1 MAAVIDLYSHM
12 VIGWSMSSSMNKQ
25 LVMDSVLMAV
35 NKRKPAKNLL
45 LHSDQGSQYTS
56 QGYQYL
62 LAIKN
67 INEP

>member
-1 MAAVIDLYSHM
+1 MATIIDLYSRM
-12 VIGWSMSSSMNKQ
+12 VVGWSMSSSINKQ
-25 LVMDSVLMAV
+25 LVMDSLLMAV

-62 LAIKN
+62 LSIKN
-67 INEP
+67 IDES

>member
-1 MAAVIDLYSHM
+1 
-12 VIGWSMSSSMNKQ
+12 MSSSINKQ
-25 LVMDSVLMAV
+25 LVMDSLLMDV

-62 LAIKN
+62 LSIKN
-67 INEP
+67 IDES

>member
-1 MAAVIDLYSHM
+1 M
-12 VIGWSMSSSMNKQ
+12 VVGWSMSSSMNKQ

-56 QGYQYL
+56 
-62 LAIKN
+62 
-67 INEP
+67 